1 MQKKADTTASGAPF
15 AAAANGAAED
25 GHPSAAA
32 EAGGASE
39 AQVPSAG
46 NGSDSETDLTPP
58 VTEVIAEGFT
68 PSVSDDGSTW
78 RGDPARRIDPTRYER
93 VVAAMK
99 LVRRLKPDKRHSE
112 RGYPYVSK
120 AALYDHI
127 RQCLAACGL
136 HVRSRLNK
144 PIEVCADLDLG
155 STRSSNK
162 NVAKLT
168 IAEINDAANRT
179 TACRCRATA
188 VAPGDDRS
196 RFRRRAQRRR
206 HSHDGWRV
214 GDIRRGLNAAMR
226 RRSGTGAVRRRHAHA
241 ASKHLP
247 NQNRPINTP
256 GLALPVNPA
265 HLLRRDRKAEL
276 PIRLRP
282 SQRRRS
288 VSFIHHQT
296 PTATEAPERRTYN
309 PRHPTT
315 QEPPH
320 PRTTNERGRQHPR
333 PRAAPPT

>member
-1 MQKKADTTASGAPF
+1 MQSNTDRTASGAPF
-15 AAAANGAAED
+15 AAPENGTAAD
-25 GHPSAAA
+25 GPPSAPA

-39 AQVPSAG
+39 ARVPSAG
-46 NGSDSETDLTPP
+46 DGSESETNLAPL
-58 VTEVIAEGFT
+58 TEVMAKGFT

-78 RGDPARRIDPTRYER
+78 RGDPARRIDSTRYER

-99 LVRRLKPDKRHSE
+99 LVRRLKPDKRHNE

-136 HVRSRLNK
+136 HVRTRLNK

-179 TACRCRATA
+179 TACRCRASA

-214 GDIRRGLNAAMR
+214 GDIRRGLSAAMR
-226 RRSGTGAVRRRHAHA
+226 RRSGTGAVRRRHPHA
-241 ASKHLP
+241 AGENLP

-256 GLALPVNPA
+256 RLALPVNPA
-265 HLLRRDRKAEL
+265 HLLRGDRKAEL
-276 PIRLRP
+276 PT
-282 SQRRRS
+282 RRRS
-288 VSFIHHQT
+288 S
-296 PTATEAPERRTYN
+296 RR
-309 PRHPTT
+309 R
-315 QEPPH
+315 
-320 PRTTNERGRQHPR
+320 
-333 PRAAPPT
+333 